1 MASFTSEILC
11 LYDLEA
17 VFHKITM
24 THTSFE
30 KRLLLLVFPFLNRK
44 KKRKTSFIYG
54 MKSENT
60 L

>member
-30 KRLLLLVFPFLNRK
+30 KKTASACLFLFLIE
-44 KKRKTSFIYG
+44 KRKERPHSF
-54 MKSENT
+54 MA
-60 L
+60 